1 MTLRFRRFFSEP
13 LLHFLVIGAALFV
26 FYDLT
31 REQGSDAP
39 NRIVVSSGQVEQ
51 LAANFE
57 RARMRE
63 PTETEL
69 AGLVENHVREEVFY
83 REALAMGLDQNDPLV
98 RQRMRLKLEFI
109 LEDLS
114 AEAVSDEQLAA
125 FLKEQSEQFRRQ
137 PQISFEQV
145 YLNPDKHT
153 DPDAAAK
160 TMLDRLN
167 DGVAP
172 ESLGDST
179 LLPYA
184 YTLATQ
190 DEIERAMGIQFA
202 REVAGLVP
210 GDDWVGPVYSEFGAH
225 LLQVSDRVD
234 ARLPELAEI
243 RAEVERDYLSQ
254 RRDELKSLV
263 YEKLRAGYE
272 VTIESAERGQGTGG
286 DLATAAEAD
295 NAKQ

>member
-1 MTLRFRRFFSEP
+1 MRFKRFFSEP

-51 LAANFE
+51 LVANFE

-63 PTETEL
+63 PTEVEL
-69 AGLVENHVREEVFY
+69 AALVESHVHEEVFY
-83 REALAMGLDQNDPLV
+83 REALAMGLDQNDPMV
-98 RQRMRLKLEFI
+98 RQRMRMKLEFI
-109 LEDLS
+109 LEDMS

-125 FLKEQSEQFRRQ
+125 FLKEQADQFRTQ
-137 PQISFEQV
+137 PQVSFEQV
-145 YLNPDKHT
+145 YLSPDKHT
-153 DPDAAAK
+153 DLVAAAM
-160 TMLDRLN
+160 TMLGRLN
-167 DGVAP
+167 DGVAS

-179 LLPYA
+179 LIPYT

-190 DEIERAMGIQFA
+190 NEIERAMGGQFA
-202 REVAGLVP
+202 REAVGLVP

-225 LLQVSDRVD
+225 LLQVSERVD

-272 VTIESAERGQGTGG
+272 VTIESSER
-286 DLATAAEAD
+286 
-295 NAKQ
+295 AKQ

>member
-1 MTLRFRRFFSEP
+1 MTMRFRRFFSEP

-63 PTETEL
+63 PTEVEL
-69 AGLVENHVREEVFY
+69 AGLVENHVHEEVFY

-125 FLKEQSEQFRRQ
+125 FLKEQSDQFRRQ

-153 DPDAAAK
+153 DLVATAK

-184 YTLATQ
+184 YTFARQ
-190 DEIERAMGIQFA
+190 DEIERAMGKQFA
-202 REVAGLVP
+202 REIAGLVP

>member
-1 MTLRFRRFFSEP
+1 MTMRFRRFFSEP

-63 PTETEL
+63 PTESEL

-125 FLKEQSEQFRRQ
+125 FLKEQSDQFRRQ

-184 YTLATQ
+184 YTLARQ
-190 DEIERAMGIQFA
+190 DEIERAMGKQFA

-286 DLATAAEAD
+286 DLATAAETD

>member
-1 MTLRFRRFFSEP
+1 MRFKRFFSEP

-26 FYDLT
+26 FYALT

-51 LAANFE
+51 LVANFQ
-57 RARMRE
+57 RTRLRE
-63 PTETEL
+63 PTEFEL
-69 AGLVENHVREEVFY
+69 AALVENHVREEVFY

-98 RQRMRLKLEFI
+98 RRRMGMKLELI

-114 AEAVSDEQLAA
+114 AEAVSDEDLEA
-125 FLKEQSEQFRRQ
+125 FLKEQSDQFRTQ
-137 PQISFEQV
+137 AQVSFEQV

-153 DPDAAAK
+153 DLVAAAK
-160 TMLDRLN
+160 MMLDRLN
-167 DGVAP
+167 DGAAP
-172 ESLGDST
+172 ESLGDPT
-179 LLPYA
+179 LLPST

-190 DEIERAMGIQFA
+190 NEIERAMGKQFA
-202 REVAGLVP
+202 RDVVGLVP
-210 GDDWVGPVYSEFGAH
+210 GDDWIGPVYSEFGAH
-225 LLQVSDRVD
+225 LLQVSDRVE

-243 RAEVERDYLSQ
+243 RAAVERDYLSQ

-272 VTIESAERGQGTGG
+272 VTIESPERGQGVGG
-286 DLATAAEAD
+286 EAVTTAEAD

>member
-1 MTLRFRRFFSEP
+1 MRFLREP

-51 LAANFE
+51 LGANFQ
-57 RARMRE
+57 RTRLRE
-63 PTETEL
+63 PTEFEL
-69 AGLVENHVREEVFY
+69 AGLVENYVREEVFY

-98 RQRMRLKLEFI
+98 RRRIGMKLELI

-114 AEAVSDEQLAA
+114 AEAVSDEQLEG
-125 FLKEQSEQFRRQ
+125 FLNEHSDQFRTQ
-137 PQISFEQV
+137 PQVSFEQV

-153 DPDAAAK
+153 DLVVAAK
-160 TMLDRLN
+160 TMLERLN

-172 ESLGDST
+172 GSLGDSS

-190 DEIERAMGIQFA
+190 NEIERAMGEQFA
-202 REVAGLVP
+202 REVVGLVP
-210 GDDWVGPVYSEFGAH
+210 ADDWVGPVYSGYGAH
-225 LLQVSDRVD
+225 LLQVSDHVD
-234 ARLPELAEI
+234 ARLPELQEI
-243 RAEVERDYLSQ
+243 RAEVERDFLSQ
-254 RRDELKSLV
+254 RRDEMKSLV

-272 VTIESAERGQGTGG
+272 VTI
-286 DLATAAEAD
+286 AEAD

>member
-1 MTLRFRRFFSEP
+1 MRFKRFFSEP

-51 LAANFE
+51 LVANFE

-63 PTETEL
+63 PTEFEL

-83 REALAMGLDQNDPLV
+83 REALAMGLDQNDPMV
-98 RQRMRLKLEFI
+98 RRRMGMKLELI

-114 AEAVSDEQLAA
+114 AEAVSDEELAG
-125 FLKEQSEQFRRQ
+125 FLKEHSDQFRTQ
-137 PQISFEQV
+137 PQVSFEQV

-153 DPDAAAK
+153 DLVAAAT

-179 LLPYA
+179 LIPYA
-184 YTLATQ
+184 YTIATQ
-190 DEIERAMGIQFA
+190 DEIERAMGKQFA
-202 REVAGLVP
+202 REVVGLVP
-210 GDDWVGPVYSEFGAH
+210 DDDWVGPVYSAFGAH

-263 YEKLRAGYE
+263 YEKLRAGYD
-272 VTIESAERGQGTGG
+272 VTIESSERGQGTGG

-295 NAKQ
+295 SAK